1 MSDALATPQQDPPF
15 IRYGCLGC
23 LMSQPAGHCICGNEI
38 GDEYCLRDRK
48 LNTRATEECLRKGC
62 LSAMYVEN
70 RTLVCAHISK
80 TCEGIDRLGNSLGTL
95 IRTRAI
101 AEVIDAEKANESLRI
116 IRVLKS
122 RRHPSGAIVTEEAV
136 SS

>member
-1 MSDALATPQQDPPF
+1 
-15 IRYGCLGC
+15 
-23 LMSQPAGHCICGNEI
+23 MSQPAGHCICGNEI

-70 RTLVCAHISK
+70 RTLVCTHNEK
-80 TCEGIDRLGNSLGTL
+80 KCECIDTLGNSYGELVK
-95 IRTRAI
+95 TRAI
-101 AEVIDAEKANESLRI
+101 AEILDAEKCNESLRI
-116 IRVLKS
+116 VSILKS
-122 RRHPSGAIVTEEAV
+122 RRHPSGAVITEEVV